1 MGVKT
6 ADVTLRLTPKDMTRG
21 WTKQTKPRTPKEC
34 LSFET
39 LLDQLKADAK
49 KKLEDAGVSGTHT
62 SWDAEAR

>member
-6 ADVTLRLTPKDMTRG
+6 ADVTLRLTPKEMTRG

-49 KKLEDAGVSGTHT
+49 KKLE
-62 SWDAEAR
+62 EAKQILRSNKVPLCRF